1 VISGFDTTATVT
13 VPEADAELVLL
24 LPVPLDEPLDE
35 QAATAATAATQPTA
49 ATTRGLNKEGLMNES
64 PQ

>member
-13 VPEADAELVLL
+13 VPEADAVLL
-24 LPVPLDEPLDE
+24 LVPLDEEPLDE

-49 ATTRGLNKEGLMNES
+49 ATTRGLNKEGLMK
-64 PQ
+64 

>member
-13 VPEADAELVLL
+13 VPEADAVL

-49 ATTRGLNKEGLMNES
+49 ATTRGLNKEGLMK
-64 PQ
+64 